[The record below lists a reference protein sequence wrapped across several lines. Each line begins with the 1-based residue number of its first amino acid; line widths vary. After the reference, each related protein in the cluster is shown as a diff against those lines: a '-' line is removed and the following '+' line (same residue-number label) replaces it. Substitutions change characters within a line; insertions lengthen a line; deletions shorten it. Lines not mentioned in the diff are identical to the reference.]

1 MVVRMRT
8 RHSRLLLTA
17 LLLVALLPG
26 VGQAVPDELTGQL
39 DDAEAQLAQLD
50 ARVSMAVEEYN
61 EAAAQLARLQD
72 QHLQTADVVA
82 SLTTEV
88 DELED
93 RTAAF
98 VRSLYI
104 RGPVSEL
111 SRALHTGEVTEA
123 GRDLA
128 VMDRLSRQRQEEL
141 ARLGQ
146 RRAALDDARSRL
158 AAQVEAAAERQQELD
173 DHRATVEQMVAEQRD
188 EVVALQDRIA
198 QIEAEEAAEQARRE
212 REAAEAA
219 QAQAQADAEEAAQ
232 AAQAQAQAAA
242 DAATSPTPAPAA
254 PTSSSPTSVSPSPPS
269 PPPSSPS
276 PEPPPPSPEP
286 PPEPAPGTR
295 AGADA
300 AVQAALSQL
309 GKPYV
314 YAAEGPD
321 SYDCSGLTLWAWR
334 HAGVSLPH
342 SSRMQ
347 FDVTTRVTRDELQPG
362 DLVFYGSPIHHVAMY
377 VEGTSVVEA
386 PYTGANVR
394 IREDGLLRDDI
405 VGYGRP

>member
-1 MVVRMRT
+1 MVAAMRP
-8 RHSRLLLTA
+8 RRSRLTLTT

-26 VGQAVPDELTGQL
+26 VGQAVPDELTTQL
-39 DDAEAQLAQLD
+39 DDAQDQLAQLD
-50 ARVSMAVEEYN
+50 ARVSMAVEDYN
-61 EAAAQLARLQD
+61 AAATQLARLQD
-72 QHLQTADVVA
+72 QHRQTADVVE

-88 DELED
+88 EEPED

-104 RGPVSEL
+104 RGPVSDLGHAFQADEI
-111 SRALHTGEVTEA
+111 TEA

-128 VMDRLSRQRQEEL
+128 VMDRLSRQRQEEF
-141 ARLGQ
+141 ARLGAQ
-146 RRAALDDARSRL
+146 RAELDEARTRL
-158 AAQVEAAAERQQELD
+158 ATQVEEAAEREQELD
-173 DHRATVEQMVAEQRD
+173 EHRATVEQMVAEQRG
-188 EVVALQDRIA
+188 EVVALQDHIA
-198 QIEAEEAAEQARRE
+198 EIEAQEAAEQARRE
-212 REAAEAA
+212 REAARAA
-219 QAQAQADAEEAAQ
+219 AEEAA
-232 AAQAQAQAAA
+232 AAEAAAEEAAAEQAAA
-242 DAATSPTPAPAA
+242 EAGAEAQSAAETTSTPPSSEAEPAPA
-254 PTSSSPTSVSPSPPS
+254 PSPTSEAPPA
-269 PPPSSPS
+269 
-276 PEPPPPSPEP
+276 PEP

-347 FDVTTRVTRDELQPG
+347 FDVTTRVTRDQLQPG
-362 DLVFYGSPIHHVAMY
+362 DLVFYGAPIHHVAMY